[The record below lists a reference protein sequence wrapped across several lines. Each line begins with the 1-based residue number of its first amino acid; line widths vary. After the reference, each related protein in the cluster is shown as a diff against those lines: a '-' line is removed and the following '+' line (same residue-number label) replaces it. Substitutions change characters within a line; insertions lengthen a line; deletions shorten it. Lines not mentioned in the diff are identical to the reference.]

1 MALLKRRPFISG
13 KCECKFD
20 WVRKGLAVILNKRT
34 MKKLVLTMLF
44 GLIALAG
51 YSQVRWDV
59 QLGMNFSNMT
69 KADDAKMLPGF
80 KVGLGMDYAFTDV
93 WSLKSGLMFESK
105 GYKVDEEKARP
116 IYMQI
121 PVMAAWKANIT
132 DDIKFVVNAGP
143 YFAVG
148 LGGKYKENGGGSAK
162 LFSSDGMDM
171 KRFDLGIQ
179 WGIGVELSERYIVNF
194 TGENGFI
201 SPFDFP
207 SGYNG
212 DKPKNMNFTIGIGYI
227 F

>member
-105 GYKVDEEKARP
+105 GYKLDEEKARP

-148 LGGKYKENGGGSAK
+148 LGGKYKEGNSDIK
-162 LFSSDGMDM
+162 LFSSDGMNM

>member
-1 MALLKRRPFISG
+1 
-13 KCECKFD
+13 
-20 WVRKGLAVILNKRT
+20 

-105 GYKVDEEKARP
+105 GYKVDEDKARP

-148 LGGKYKENGGGSAK
+148 LGGKYKEGNSDIK
-162 LFSSDGMDM
+162 LFSSDGMNM

>member
-1 MALLKRRPFISG
+1 
-13 KCECKFD
+13 
-20 WVRKGLAVILNKRT
+20 

-105 GYKVDEEKARP
+105 GYKLDEEKARP

-179 WGIGVELSERYIVNF
+179 WGIGIELSERYIVNF

-207 SGYNG
+207 DGYNG

>member
-1 MALLKRRPFISG
+1 
-13 KCECKFD
+13 
-20 WVRKGLAVILNKRT
+20 

-51 YSQVRWDV
+51 YSQARWDV
-59 QLGMNFSNMT
+59 QFGMNFSNMT

-80 KVGLGMDYAFTDV
+80 KVGLGMDYAFTDI

-105 GYKVDEEKARP
+105 GYKVEKDKVRP

-194 TGENGFI
+194 TGENGFLT
-201 SPFDFP
+201 PFDFP

>member
-1 MALLKRRPFISG
+1 
-13 KCECKFD
+13 
-20 WVRKGLAVILNKRT
+20 

-51 YSQVRWDV
+51 YSQARWDV
-59 QLGMNFSNMT
+59 QFGMNFSNIT

-80 KVGLGMDYAFTDV
+80 KLGLGLDYAFTDI

-105 GYKVDEEKARP
+105 GYKVDEDKARP

-132 DDIKFVVNAGP
+132 DDIKFVANAGP

-162 LFSSDGMDM
+162 LFSSDGMNM

-207 SGYNG
+207 DGYNG

>member
-1 MALLKRRPFISG
+1 
-13 KCECKFD
+13 
-20 WVRKGLAVILNKRT
+20 

-105 GYKVDEEKARP
+105 GYKLDEEKARP

-132 DDIKFVVNAGP
+132 
-143 YFAVG
+143 
-148 LGGKYKENGGGSAK
+148 
-162 LFSSDGMDM
+162 
-171 KRFDLGIQ
+171 
-179 WGIGVELSERYIVNF
+179 LSLL
-194 TGENGFI
+194 
-201 SPFDFP
+201 
-207 SGYNG
+207 
-212 DKPKNMNFTIGIGYI
+212 
-227 F
+227 

>member
-148 LGGKYKENGGGSAK
+148 LGGKYKEGNSDIK
-162 LFSSDGMDM
+162 LFSSDGMNM

>member
-1 MALLKRRPFISG
+1 
-13 KCECKFD
+13 
-20 WVRKGLAVILNKRT
+20 

-148 LGGKYKENGGGSAK
+148 LGGKYKEGNSDIK
-162 LFSSDGMDM
+162 LFSSDGMNM

-194 TGENGFI
+194 TGRKWLYF
-201 SPFDFP
+201 SV
-207 SGYNG
+207 
-212 DKPKNMNFTIGIGYI
+212 
-227 F
+227 

>member
-1 MALLKRRPFISG
+1 
-13 KCECKFD
+13 
-20 WVRKGLAVILNKRT
+20 
-34 MKKLVLTMLF
+34 MKKLVLTVLF
-44 GLIALAG
+44 GMIALVG
-51 YSQVRWDV
+51 FSQVRWDAQFGV
-59 QLGMNFSNMT
+59 NFSNMT

-80 KVGLGMDYAFTDV
+80 KLGLGMDYAFTDI

-105 GYKVDEEKARP
+105 GCKFDDEKMRP
-116 IYMQI
+116 IYLEI

-148 LGGKYKENGGGSAK
+148 LGGKYKEGDSSYK

-201 SPFDFP
+201 SPFDYP
-207 SGYNG
+207 DGYDG
-212 DKPKNMNFTIGIGYI
+212 DKPKNMSFSIGIGYI

>member
-148 LGGKYKENGGGSAK
+148 LGGKYKEGNSDIK
-162 LFSSDGMDM
+162 LFSSDGMNM
-171 KRFDLGIQ
+171 ERFDLGIQ

-207 SGYNG
+207 SGYSRV
-212 DKPKNMNFTIGIGYI
+212 DIMAISPRI
-227 F
+227 

>member
-1 MALLKRRPFISG
+1 
-13 KCECKFD
+13 
-20 WVRKGLAVILNKRT
+20 

-51 YSQVRWDV
+51 YSQARWDV
-59 QLGMNFSNMT
+59 QFGMNFSNMT

-80 KVGLGMDYAFTDV
+80 KLGLGLDYAFTDI

-105 GYKVDEEKARP
+105 GYKVDEDKARP

-194 TGENGFI
+194 TGENGFLT
-201 SPFDFP
+201 PFDFP

>member
-13 KCECKFD
+13 KCECKSD

-132 DDIKFVVNAGP
+132 EDIKFIVNAGP

-148 LGGKYKENGGGSAK
+148 LGGKYKEGNSDIK
-162 LFSSDGMDM
+162 LFSSDGMNM

-194 TGENGFI
+194 TGENGILTRERGCLKMRIVYQKEI
-201 SPFDFP
+201 SF
-207 SGYNG
+207 
-212 DKPKNMNFTIGIGYI
+212 
-227 F
+227 

>member
-1 MALLKRRPFISG
+1 
-13 KCECKFD
+13 
-20 WVRKGLAVILNKRT
+20 

-51 YSQVRWDV
+51 YSQARWDV
-59 QLGMNFSNMT
+59 QFGMNFSNMT
-69 KADDAKMLPGF
+69 KFDDAKMLPGF
-80 KVGLGMDYAFTDV
+80 KVGLGMDYAFTDI

-105 GYKVDEEKARP
+105 GYKVEKDKVRP

-194 TGENGFI
+194 TGENGFLT
-201 SPFDFP
+201 PFDFP

>member
-1 MALLKRRPFISG
+1 MALFKRRPFISG
-13 KCECKFD
+13 KCECKSD

-105 GYKVDEEKARP
+105 GYKVDEDKARP

-148 LGGKYKENGGGSAK
+148 LGGKYKEGNSDIK
-162 LFSSDGMDM
+162 LFSSDGMNM

>member
-148 LGGKYKENGGGSAK
+148 LGGKYKEGNSDIK
-162 LFSSDGMDM
+162 LFSSDGMNM

-179 WGIGVELSERYIVNF
+179 WGIGIELSERYIVNF
-194 TGENGFI
+194 TGENGFLT
-201 SPFDFP
+201 PFDFP

>member
-1 MALLKRRPFISG
+1 MALFKRRPFISG
-13 KCECKFD
+13 KCECKSD

-59 QLGMNFSNMT
+59 QLGMNFSNIT

-105 GYKVDEEKARP
+105 GYKLDEEKARP

-148 LGGKYKENGGGSAK
+148 LGGKYKEGNSDIK
-162 LFSSDGMDM
+162 LFSSDGMNM
-171 KRFDLGIQ
+171 KRFDEYDLHYRCWLYFLI
-179 WGIGVELSERYIVNF
+179 N
-194 TGENGFI
+194 TN
-201 SPFDFP
+201 
-207 SGYNG
+207 SGKRLFQNR
-212 DKPKNMNFTIGIGYI
+212 N
-227 F
+227 

>member
-1 MALLKRRPFISG
+1 MALFKRRPFISG
-13 KCECKFD
+13 KCECKSD

-105 GYKVDEEKARP
+105 GYKLDEEKARP

-148 LGGKYKENGGGSAK
+148 LGGKYKEGNSDIK
-162 LFSSDGMDM
+162 LFSSDGMNM

>member
-1 MALLKRRPFISG
+1 
-13 KCECKFD
+13 
-20 WVRKGLAVILNKRT
+20 

-59 QLGMNFSNMT
+59 QLGMNFSNI
-69 KADDAKMLPGF
+69 

-105 GYKVDEEKARP
+105 GYKLDEEKARP

-148 LGGKYKENGGGSAK
+148 LGGKYKEGNSDIK
-162 LFSSDGMDM
+162 LFSSDGMNM
-171 KRFDLGIQ
+171 ERFDLGIQ

-212 DKPKNMNFTIGIGYI
+212 DKPKNMTFTIGVGYI

>member
-148 LGGKYKENGGGSAK
+148 LGGKYKEGNSDIK
-162 LFSSDGMDM
+162 LFSSDGMNM

-179 WGIGVELSERYIVNF
+179 WGIGIELSERYIVNF

-212 DKPKNMNFTIGIGYI
+212 DKPKNMTFTIGVGYI

>member
-1 MALLKRRPFISG
+1 
-13 KCECKFD
+13 
-20 WVRKGLAVILNKRT
+20 

-105 GYKVDEEKARP
+105 GYKLDEEKARP